1 MAKESPA
8 KVKVK
13 KLFQVAIAVKDIELV
28 AENFWNILGI
38 GPWAI
43 FDWEAP
49 FLYERTYYG
58 EPAWSR
64 EKIALT
70 QVGNVQLELVTAVD
84 GPSLYG
90 DWIEE
95 RGEGLHH
102 INFQFDTVDEHI
114 KAMESFANDGFTN
127 MQGGRFGPPEKKFR
141 YNYINIPPLR
151 TIWEPVYEGP
161 AGAIPKMVPDT
172 TEESPAKVKVKSI
185 NQIAIVVKDVELVA
199 QNFWNILG
207 IGPWTFIDWEL
218 PLVYD
223 RKYHGNPA
231 WAREK
236 IALADVGGVQ
246 LEISQPVDGPSIY
259 GDWLEEHGE
268 GLHHLNFL
276 VDDVD
281 ETEKLL
287 AMDGF
292 KSLQGGRYGPPEQG
306 GAFCY
311 IDIPPLRSIW
321 EPVRQI
327 DDVHGNVGK

>member
-1 MAKESPA
+1 MAKKSPA

-28 AENFWNILGI
+28 AE
-38 GPWAI
+38 
-43 FDWEAP
+43 
-49 FLYERTYYG
+49 
-58 EPAWSR
+58 
-64 EKIALT
+64 
-70 QVGNVQLELVTAVD
+70 
-84 GPSLYG
+84 
-90 DWIEE
+90 
-95 RGEGLHH
+95 
-102 INFQFDTVDEHI
+102 
-114 KAMESFANDGFTN
+114 
-127 MQGGRFGPPEKKFR
+127 
-141 YNYINIPPLR
+141 
-151 TIWEPVYEGP
+151 
-161 AGAIPKMVPDT
+161 
-172 TEESPAKVKVKSI
+172 
-185 NQIAIVVKDVELVA
+185 
-199 QNFWNILG
+199 NFWNILG

-276 VDDVD
+276 VDDVA

-292 KSLQGGRYGPPEQG
+292 TSLQGGRYGPPEQG

-327 DDVHGNVGK
+327 DDVHGKVGKK